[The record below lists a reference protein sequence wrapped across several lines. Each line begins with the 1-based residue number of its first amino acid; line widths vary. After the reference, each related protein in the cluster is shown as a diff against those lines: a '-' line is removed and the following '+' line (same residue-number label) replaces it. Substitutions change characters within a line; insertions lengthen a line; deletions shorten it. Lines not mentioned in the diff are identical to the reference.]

1 MRNLYLSPWDQAAD
15 LEAAAT
21 ATRFV
26 LLSLYLVVALKTET
40 DRVLISSC
48 VCVCVVATIQHR
60 QGERG
65 WGRREEGGRPAR
77 RRGGRTQDALP
88 ELIGQQKRH
97 CVLERKRILLC
108 D

>member
-1 MRNLYLSPWDQAAD
+1 MSILHAEPLLESLGPSSRPGGRSHRN
-15 LEAAAT
+15 E
-21 ATRFV
+21 V
-26 LLSLYLVVALKTET
+26 
-40 DRVLISSC
+40 
-48 VCVCVVATIQHR
+48 TIQHH